1 MRQEESESTL
11 AGAMRTEVAEW
22 HPHRGPDLADLMLRA
37 DHSWLRPVIFAS
49 SLGAA
54 ALTVLLLLSM
64 LMVVLGSAIPGGET
78 IKAHLVAR

>member
-1 MRQEESESTL
+1 
-11 AGAMRTEVAEW
+11 
-22 HPHRGPDLADLMLRA
+22 MLRA

-49 SLGAA
+49 SIGAA

-64 LMVVLGSAIPGGET
+64 LMVVLAPAIPGGET